1 MPYKNRE
8 RLYEAQKKH
17 RIKVRLAVFEFLSQQ
32 SCVDCGE
39 KDPIVLDFDHKNP
52 KKKYKPVS
60 KLMSG
65 HWAWKTVEKE
75 IKKCEVRCANCHR
88 RKTYKEQGGWGKSQQ
103 VSVKS

>member
-1 MPYKNRE
+1 MRS
-8 RLYEAQKKH
+8 
-17 RIKVRLAVFEFLSQQ
+17 AVFGFLSKK

-39 KDPIVLDFDHKNP
+39 KDPIVLDFDHKDP

-65 HWAWKTVEKE
+65 HWSWETVKKE
-75 IKKCEVRCANCHR
+75 IKKCTVRCANCHR
-88 RKTYKEQGGWGKSQQ
+88 RKSYKEQNGWGKSRQ